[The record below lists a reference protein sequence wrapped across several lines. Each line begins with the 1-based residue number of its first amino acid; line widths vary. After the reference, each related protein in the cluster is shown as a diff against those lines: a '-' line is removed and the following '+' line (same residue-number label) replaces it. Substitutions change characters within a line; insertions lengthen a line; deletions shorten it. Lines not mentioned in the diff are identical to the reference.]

1 MSMYQQKAGKWISSS
16 SPLLSNNDI
25 LLLSNINTISHN
37 SSPSLLML
45 MMNSYLIMPPNP
57 CFLSSYTYINISR
70 NRKENSISNTW
81 GCVKNHDISLI
92 ACSAIFIT
100 KWIMLR
106 KISFFLFIMGG
117 IRQKRRRKITELF
130 PRKEKWMNEVE
141 PWRHKFECMTRIAKQ
156 NWKLF
161 LSPFQL
167 QEVKF
172 LVNFRKQQQPHERRE

>member
-1 MSMYQQKAGKWISSS
+1 MYQQKAGKWISSS

-106 KISFFLFIMGG
+106 KISLFFIYYGRNKTKKKKKNYWAFPT
-117 IRQKRRRKITELF
+117 QRK
-130 PRKEKWMNEVE
+130 MNEWSRV
-141 PWRHKFECMTRIAKQ
+141 MT
-156 NWKLF
+156 
-161 LSPFQL
+161 S
-167 QEVKF
+167 
-172 LVNFRKQQQPHERRE
+172 